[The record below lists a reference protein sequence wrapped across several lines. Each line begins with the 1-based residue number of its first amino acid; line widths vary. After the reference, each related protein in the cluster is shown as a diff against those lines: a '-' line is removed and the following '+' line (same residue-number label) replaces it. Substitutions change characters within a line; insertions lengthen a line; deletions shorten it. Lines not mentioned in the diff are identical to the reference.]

1 MVRSFVDFALSKAG
15 QSVVAANG
23 FVEQNVKSEAVNV
36 VAEAPPDYKRLTEG
50 AERLSLNFRF
60 RPASSAL
67 DNKALPDLDR
77 VSSFI
82 SDLKY
87 SGKDLMLFGFA
98 DGAGSKD
105 ANCRLS
111 KERAQAVSDQLSQR
125 GLNPATVNGF
135 CSELA
140 VASND
145 NEDGREKN
153 RRVEVWLRKH

>member
-1 MVRSFVDFALSKAG
+1 
-15 QSVVAANG
+15 VAANG
-23 FVEQNVKSEAVNV
+23 FVAQNVNAQAVNV
-36 VAEAPPDYKRLTEG
+36 VADAPADYKRLTDG

-60 RPASSAL
+60 RPGSSAL

-87 SGKDLMLFGFA
+87 SGKDVMLFGFA
-98 DGAGSKD
+98 DNTGSKD
-105 ANCRLS
+105 VNCRLS
-111 KERAQAVSDQLSQR
+111 KERAQAVSDQFGQW
-125 GLNPATVNGF
+125 GLNPATVSGF

-145 NEDGREKN
+145 TEDGREKN
-153 RRVEVWLRKH
+153 RRVEIWARKH